1 MTAKTP
7 PDPFLWLPSA
17 AAVPFLDLA
26 ARELAAEA
34 SSLVRLTAKLRKTLS
49 SEQVHL
55 VLEQIGLRRRAK
67 DKFAAAQ
74 RMFFTPQALIQ
85 AGDEVIAAYKAAR
98 FPASG
103 RIADLCCGIGGDLL
117 GLAGQGT
124 CVGVDWDERLVHF
137 AQRNCNVT
145 GRGRASAVASDA
157 AIKLDPAADCRLSL
171 REKTYFR
178 GAKGDDLDDSAELE
192 WLKSRGECRQQVAWF
207 GSLTQRSG
215 EKSAAI
221 VDAIGGPRTE
231 CAGSY
236 FSRSN
241 RMAPKLATSVLSGIR
256 KTSSSSNIK
265 TASVSLPLASI
276 DLIVIWSSV
285 ALTTSQAASLS

>member
-1 MTAKTP
+1 MTAKTL
-7 PDPFLWLPSA
+7 PDPFLWLTSA

-26 ARELAAEA
+26 TQELTADA
-34 SSLVRLTAKLRKTLS
+34 SPLVRLTAKLRKTLS

-74 RMFFTPQALIQ
+74 RMFFTPQSLIQ

-103 RIADLCCGIGGDLL
+103 RIADLCCGIEGDLL

-124 CVGVDWDERLVHF
+124 CVGVDRDETLVHF

-157 AIKLDPAADCRLSL
+157 AMFPMQDFTAWHIDPDRRTSGKRTTKVEHYEPPLDVLENLLAKNPHAAIKLAPAADCRLSL
-171 REKTYFR
+171 RER
-178 GAKGDDLDDSAELE
+178 
-192 WLKSRGECRQQVAWF
+192 R
-207 GSLTQRSG
+207 RS
-215 EKSAAI
+215 
-221 VDAIGGPRTE
+221 
-231 CAGSY
+231 
-236 FSRSN
+236 
-241 RMAPKLATSVLSGIR
+241 
-256 KTSSSSNIK
+256 
-265 TASVSLPLASI
+265 
-276 DLIVIWSSV
+276 
-285 ALTTSQAASLS
+285 